1 MGCNGSDHNKYDE
14 TSPLSLCENP
24 AHFKRRIQCEQKTAI
39 QQICHQPKTFD
50 LVAKLENTLSDH
62 VIVSFFVENVAILV
76 FVFLVLLR
84 VPNTLKITRF
94 ELLVQFNGVSD
105 SRYAFHLGSVWN
117 LETLHAIAV
126 TPSSQ
131 KKLRMLEQEYAK
143 IDVLAYS

>member
-1 MGCNGSDHNKYDE
+1 MVQIILNTTKHRPTRCVKILHTSNVEFNVNG
-14 TSPLSLCENP
+14 
-24 AHFKRRIQCEQKTAI
+24 KRRFNRSAI
-39 QQICHQPKTFD
+39 NPKKTFD

-131 KKLRMLEQEYAK
+131 KKLRMLKQEYAK